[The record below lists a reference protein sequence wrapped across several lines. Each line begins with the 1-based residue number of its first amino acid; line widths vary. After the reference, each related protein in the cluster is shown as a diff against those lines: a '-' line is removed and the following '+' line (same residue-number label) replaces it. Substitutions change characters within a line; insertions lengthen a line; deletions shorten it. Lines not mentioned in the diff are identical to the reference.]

1 LACRNVG
8 GAVTSAGSTV
18 GGNWVG
24 GAVNGQGGPK
34 PDGGADTQG
43 WLAGVTYKTGPL
55 IVGVVGENI
64 NSQGS
69 PALTG
74 KTQRHE
80 YALDGGAAYTI
91 APGLIGFVE
100 YIYQYRKQNGFNFAS
115 GTTGTAYNTISTQ
128 GIQIGTTVY
137 W

>member
-1 LACRNVG
+1 
-8 GAVTSAGSTV
+8 VTSAGSTV